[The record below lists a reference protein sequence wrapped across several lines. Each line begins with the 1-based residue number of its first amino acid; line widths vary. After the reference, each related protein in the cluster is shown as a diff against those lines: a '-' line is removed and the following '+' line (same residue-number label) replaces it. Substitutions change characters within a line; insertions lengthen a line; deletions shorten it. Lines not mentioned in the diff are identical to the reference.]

1 MAGVRVN
8 PSNPARSREGP
19 HRGVS
24 SRVIDVDYS
33 CLPGFIIPAKGTMR
47 KPGLMA
53 GSHASPS
60 SIPPHLKAGNLHFL
74 FPSRASLVPQAHLGL
89 LGLLACRYVS
99 RMGAGDVG
107 PSEYKEGREMDELG

>member
-1 MAGVRVN
+1 MAGVRVT
-8 PSNPARSREGP
+8 PSNPARRHEGP

-24 SRVIDVDYS
+24 SRVIDIDYS
-33 CLPGFIIPAKGTMR
+33 CLPGFIIPAKGAMR

-60 SIPPHLKAGNLHFL
+60 SIPPHLKAGNLYFL

-89 LGLLACRYVS
+89 LGPLACRYVS
-99 RMGAGDVG
+99 RTGAGDVG
-107 PSEYKEGREMDELG
+107 PGGYKEGREMDELG